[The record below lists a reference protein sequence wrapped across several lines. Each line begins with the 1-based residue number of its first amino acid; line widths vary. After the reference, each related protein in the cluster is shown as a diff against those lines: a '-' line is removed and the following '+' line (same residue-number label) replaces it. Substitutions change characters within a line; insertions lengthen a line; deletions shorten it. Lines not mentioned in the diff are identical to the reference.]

1 MIQIFFKKSKISGKD
16 WDCVY
21 ERILRI
27 VTSFPLKLERIES
40 FDGFSPELDKIH
52 LDLTVDICT
61 SDEHISFWGDQMSF
75 SARSTIR
82 VYKNWET
89 QVSKGFTG
97 NEADISK
104 PITWF
109 NPGVFDFSGYPPEAN
124 GCKFHHDYIDTE
136 GALYQYA
143 ILAIG
148 IMAENLLPGRAFLI
162 AMENDSD
169 DIHETKKWLEYL
181 FHEKFDD
188 PIYFDKIRL
197 FQTLEDYYENKKDL
211 VGRMDRLY
219 LKQFKKNMCFAIE
232 QIGYQPAFDYYSEV
246 LSKSYFGTFGFFDIL
261 NPWIAA
267 TRDLES
273 TLKLIAKSKEIL
285 LSDDKNKKSIEN
297 AGKYDYTRILKN
309 LLDEYILW
317 TPVQR
322 EQLERFY
329 TNKNALETGV
339 EDLFGSIMRIS
350 GNRVDICPI
359 YANKEQ
365 LFEAFMYHEPQNG
378 KLFLEIIDK
387 WIDKN
392 VDSYQL
398 LYDKISSTENQS
410 LGSNDNEENEDDKDE
425 NELQLSGSV
434 ENYAQQYAEPER
446 FFVIEALK
454 RNPAYMDIPGTIDK
468 LQDDLWR
475 IIHDDKN
482 LDDVRY
488 IQSLTKEKKAKKI
501 TGKIKEKRL
510 SINPNF
516 EKWLENENDTSVLTS
531 LFFLLQLKIYDR
543 SLAFARQCLL
553 MDKNYWNQWKECQ
566 KYEIKI

>member
-1 MIQIFFKKSKISGKD
+1 MIQIFFKKSKISEKD
-16 WDCVY
+16 WDGVY
-21 ERILRI
+21 DRILKI
-27 VTSFPLKLERIES
+27 ATSFPLKLERIES
-40 FDGFSPELDKIH
+40 YNGFTPELDKIH
-52 LDLTVDICT
+52 LDLTVEIGT
-61 SDEHISFWGDQMSF
+61 ADEHISFWGDQMSF
-75 SARSTIR
+75 SARSTILI
-82 VYKNWET
+82 YKNWET
-89 QVSKGFTG
+89 QVTKGFTG
-97 NEADISK
+97 NEAKISK

-109 NPGVFDFSGYPPEAN
+109 IPEVFDFSGYPPEAN
-124 GCKFHHDYIDTE
+124 GCKFHHDYVDTD

-181 FHEKFDD
+181 FHEKFDS
-188 PIYFDKIRL
+188 PIYYDKIRL
-197 FQTLEDYYENKKDL
+197 LQTLEDYYDNKKDL
-211 VGRMDRLY
+211 VGRMDKLY
-219 LKQFKKNMCFAIE
+219 LKQFKKNMGFAIE

-285 LSDDKNKKSIEN
+285 LMDDQNKKNIEN

-309 LLDEYILW
+309 LLDEYVLW

-322 EQLERFY
+322 EQLEGFY

-365 LFEAFMYHEPQNG
+365 LFEAFMYHDPQNG

-387 WIDKN
+387 WIEKN

-398 LYDKISSTENQS
+398 LYEKISSTENQTI
-410 LGSNDNEENEDDKDE
+410 GNNNEDEGHKDE
-425 NELQLSGSV
+425 KELQLSGSI
-434 ENYAQQYAEPER
+434 EKYAQQYDEPER

-454 RNPAYMDIPGTIDK
+454 RNPAFMDIPGTIDK
-468 LQDDLWR
+468 LQDDLWK

-482 LDDVRY
+482 RDDVRY
-488 IQSLTKEKKAKKI
+488 IYSLAKEKKLKKI
-501 TGKIKEKRL
+501 TGRIKEKSH
-510 SINPNF
+510 SIHPNF
-516 EKWLENENDTSVLTS
+516 EKWIENENDTSVLTS
-531 LFFLLQLKIYDR
+531 LIFLLLLKIYDR
-543 SLAFARQCLL
+543 SGAFARQCLL
-553 MDKNYWNQWKECQ
+553 MDKNYWGEWREGQ
-566 KYEIKI
+566 KYAVKI